1 MFVFDWASYMQIE
14 LKPGEDK
21 NQKIINL
28 LITNQQYYHG
38 CIIYVN
44 NENAAIFLKKKLDS
58 DTKMNTK
65 IVNQAKDAQL
75 FWP

>member
-44 NENAAIFLKKKLDS
+44 NENAANVLKNKLDNYS
-58 DTKMNTK
+58 NMNTM
-65 IVNQAKDAQL
+65 IVNQAKGA
-75 FWP
+75 